1 MPERAPTTGSMM
13 TIRTSISLA
22 LAAGAGAFS
31 LASAAQA
38 ADVGGD
44 WSVYGTVQSRGDNLA
59 TVSPDCSFQLAG
71 DQITGTCKSP
81 NSAGPVTGT
90 AEGDNVTW
98 QWAAT
103 PTSDPTSTT
112 QINFRGVLGRDGVI
126 RGAMTLSAMP
136 DLIGTFTQK
145 RR

>member
-1 MPERAPTTGSMM
+1 MKILGS
-13 TIRTSISLA
+13 ILPA
-22 LAAGAGAFS
+22 LAAGVS
-31 LASAAQA
+31 LIAAASAAQA

-44 WSVYGTVQSRGDNLA
+44 WSVDGTVQSRGDILA
-59 TVSPDCSFQLAG
+59 NVAPDCVFQLAG
-71 DQITGTCKSP
+71 DQISGTCKSP
-81 NSAGPVTGT
+81 NSAGPITGT
-90 AEGDNVTW
+90 TEGDAVTW

-103 PTSDPTSTT
+103 PSSDPTSTT
-112 QINFRGVLGRDGVI
+112 QISFRGVLGRDGVI